1 MNALV
6 APSRLLPFVGGVI
19 VALWSFQLLFVLAAV
34 AALARLVVLARLE
47 PAPRVDS
54 RPVATRAPE

>member
-34 AALARLVVLARLE
+34 AVVARLVALARLK
-47 PAPRVDS
+47 PTVDS
-54 RPVATRAPE
+54 RLVATRATQ